1 MTQDAG
7 EALPDVITKSICE
20 RTSDGLARAISL
32 GRKRNIPKSAHIF
45 YIKWPLRSD
54 CHLRIILRSDW
65 ETSHYSRPG
74 FLCSVFGAITDDDDS
89 ICGLNNYHNLNNSPP
104 QTDASRCNTQT
115 DSHSLTHP
123 VRQPASQPA
132 RSSGFSPLFWPKG
145 ARLPAE
151 TKQKRECKSRS
162 EMINGATTCY
172 A

>member
-20 RTSDGLARAISL
+20 RTSDRLARAISL

-89 ICGLNNYHNLNNSPP
+89 ICGLNNFHNLNNSPP
-104 QTDASRCNTQT
+104 QTDAIPRQIVT
-115 DSHSLTHP
+115 HSLIQSAS
-123 VRQPASQPA
+123 QPASQLV
-132 RSSGFSPLFWPKG
+132 RQDSLLYFG
-145 ARLPAE
+145 
-151 TKQKRECKSRS
+151 QKERACQPRQSKSES
-162 EMINGATTCY
+162 VNHGVKW
-172 A
+172 